1 MTISS
6 VAQSC
11 LTLQPY
17 GLQHASLPYP
27 SATPK
32 ACSDSCPSSRWCRPA
47 TSSSVVPFSSCPQ
60 SFPASQSFLMSQFF
74 PSSGHSNG
82 VSAWTSVLPVNIQD
96 WSPLG
101 LTGLISLQAKGLS
114 GFFSN
119 TSSKSSNS
127 LSLSFLFFFPAS
139 FILQLSYPYTTTGK
153 TIALTRGTFDYQVD
167 AIITVPLKYLV
178 QTNLVIFI
186 FYNFLYWPRW
196 LTRDFSINKQ
206 NMKSY
211 ICVLIIMFLWQ
222 LS

>member
-127 LSLSFLFFFPAS
+127 LSLSFLFFS
-139 FILQLSYPYTTTGK
+139 S
-153 TIALTRGTFDYQVD
+153 
-167 AIITVPLKYLV
+167 
-178 QTNLVIFI
+178 
-186 FYNFLYWPRW
+186 FLYSPTLISICNYWKNDSFDSRDLW
-196 LTRDFSINKQ
+196 LSSRCHNYRTTKILSADKPGDF
-206 NMKSY
+206 Y
-211 ICVLIIMFLWQ
+211 FL
-222 LS
+222 